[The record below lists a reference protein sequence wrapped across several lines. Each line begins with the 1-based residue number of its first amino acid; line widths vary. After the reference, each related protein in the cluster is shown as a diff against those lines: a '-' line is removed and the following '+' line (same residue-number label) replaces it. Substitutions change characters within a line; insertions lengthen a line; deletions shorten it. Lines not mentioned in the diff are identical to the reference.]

1 MRLPSSHSDARRHD
15 DQGTMTPMIDIVF
28 LLLVF
33 FVVAAAGQVQES
45 FLPTELSA
53 AGAIETPAE
62 PLEQDPWIVE
72 VWLRLQPDT
81 VTGRTVVDMNGTIYE
96 DFARLREQ
104 LRALAEISPDNPVI
118 LDIAPDIP
126 LEDVIDVYDSCREAG
141 FESVNFAADADAVAG
156 GAAAGDGG

>member
-1 MRLPSSHSDARRHD
+1 MRLPSSHLDARRND

-53 AGAIETPAE
+53 SGAIESPAE
-62 PLEQDPWIVE
+62 PLEKDPWIVE
-72 VWLRLQPDT
+72 VWLKLMPDT
-81 VTGRTVVDMNGTIYE
+81 VTGKTVVDMNGTIYE
-96 DFARLREQ
+96 EIDRLREQ

-126 LEDVIDVYDSCREAG
+126 LEDVIDVYDSCRESG
-141 FESVNFAADADAVAG
+141 FESVNFAADADAVGPASSG
-156 GAAAGDGG
+156 GA